1 MVRTKEDVINACV
14 KYGKVLENIFQG
26 FEIRLYGS
34 YHKGLATRHS
44 DIDIAVVCNEFKGID
59 YMLSLQILNRL
70 KVDVDTYLEPISLD
84 FDELKNPLPGSIAAQ
99 IALSNELV
107 FKSEV

>member
-1 MVRTKEDVINACV
+1 MVRTKEDVVQACI
-14 KYGKVLENIFQG
+14 KYGKVLENVFQK

-44 DIDIAVVCNEFKGID
+44 DIDVAVVCDEFQDIE
-59 YMLSLQILNRL
+59 YTLSLQILNRL
-70 KVDVDTYLEPISLD
+70 KVDVDAYIEPISLY

-99 IALSNELV
+99 VAISNELV